1 MNGIDLASL
10 TPASEILIN
19 IKHPATGEPI
29 GVTVSIMSIDDER
42 MKPIKRQIQDRK
54 LKLEQ
59 RGKNFKAEEIE
70 ENGFD
75 LAFRAMLGW
84 DWGDNTFEGKKPEFS
99 KAFAYVVFAKL
110 SWFHNQIM
118 EAISEE
124 KSFFGK

>member
-75 LAFRAMLGW
+75 I
-84 DWGDNTFEGKKPEFS
+84 
-99 KAFAYVVFAKL
+99 VV
-110 SWFHNQIM
+110 
-118 EAISEE
+118 
-124 KSFFGK
+124 